1 MNNKLLILNL
11 GVDSENTS
19 LAFTQKW
26 INEISLSFASVDVLT
41 MKVGSNYQLNKN
53 VNLHF
58 INDLKTNYTKIYQ
71 LKKLIKLTRKLIR
84 NNNYSHCF
92 AHMAPMQHLIA
103 KFYLLRK
110 NIKTTLWFT
119 HSGPKFGIKWL
130 ILWFSSLLANN
141 VVTASKHSFPFKFKK
156 VKCIGHGINY
166 DIFFEERT
174 TFQLKN
180 ISILS
185 RVSKSKNIENTLDN
199 IIKCKNFE
207 NMNIDVI
214 GGTLNTDDEDYLNEL
229 LIKYKNF
236 KNINFLGKQPHAK
249 LPEILKKYD
258 VNINNAQ
265 KGFFDKAVLETCAAG
280 IINFYRSDDFDFL
293 YSETFQN
300 ILNFDENN
308 LFNKID
314 ELDSFDKDEIITNI
328 ETAQKQSK
336 NHSTSNVVENLI
348 HIFNR

>member
-26 INEISLSFASVDVLT
+26 INDISLNFASVDVLT
-41 MKVGSNYQLNKN
+41 MKVGSKYQLNKN
-53 VNLHF
+53 VNLFF
-58 INDLKTNYTKIYQ
+58 INDQNTKYTKIYQ
-71 LKKLIKLTRKLIR
+71 LRKLNKITKKLIK
-84 NNNYSHCF
+84 NNDYTHCF
-92 AHMAPMQHLIA
+92 AHMAPMQHVVA
-103 KFYLLRK
+103 KFYLMQK

-141 VVTASKHSFPFKFKK
+141 IVTASKHSFPFRFKK
-156 VKCIGHGINY
+156 VKCIGHGITFEN
-166 DIFFEERT
+166 FFNERK
-174 TFQLKN
+174 TFQLEN

-207 NMNIDVI
+207 NINIDVI
-214 GGTLNTDDEDYLNEL
+214 GGTLNSDDEGYLNEL

-249 LPEILKKYD
+249 LPELLKKYD

-265 KGFFDKAVLETCAAG
+265 KGFFDKAVLETSAAG
-280 IINFYRSDDFDFL
+280 IINFYRSEDFDFL
-293 YSETFQN
+293 YSKNLQN
-300 ILNFDENN
+300 ILRFDKNN
-308 LFNKID
+308 LFHKID
-314 ELDSFDKDEIITNI
+314 ELVSYDKNEIIANI
-328 ETAQKQSK
+328 ENAQKQSK
-336 NHSTSNVVENLI
+336 NHSTNNVVENLI
-348 HIFNR
+348 DIFSQ

>member
-26 INEISLSFASVDVLT
+26 INDISINYDAVDVLT
-41 MKVGSNYQLNKN
+41 MKVGSTYQLNKN
-53 VNLHF
+53 VNLYF
-58 INDLKTNYTKIYQ
+58 INDQNTNYTKIYQ
-71 LKKLIKLTRKLIR
+71 LRKLNKLTRKLIK
-84 NNNYSHCF
+84 NNNYTHCF
-92 AHMAPMQHLIA
+92 AHMAPMQHLVA
-103 KFYLLRK
+103 KFYLIQK

-130 ILWFSSLLANN
+130 ILWFSSSLANN
-141 VVTASKHSFPFKFKK
+141 IVTASKHSFPFRFKK
-156 VKCIGHGINY
+156 VKSIGHGINF
-166 DIFFEERT
+166 DNFFIERK

-185 RVSKSKNIENTLDN
+185 RVSKSKNIENTIDN

-207 NMNIDVI
+207 NINIDVI
-214 GGTLNTDDEDYLNEL
+214 GGTLNIDDESYLNEL

-249 LPEILKKYD
+249 LPELLKKYD

-280 IINFYRSDDFDFL
+280 IINFYRSEDFDFL
-293 YSETFQN
+293 YSENLQN
-300 ILNFDENN
+300 ILKFDKNN
-308 LFNKID
+308 LFEKID
-314 ELDSFDKDEIITNI
+314 DLDSFNKDEILRNI

-336 NHSTSNVVENLI
+336 NHSTNNIVKNLI
-348 HIFNR
+348 DIFNR

>member
-1 MNNKLLILNL
+1 
-11 GVDSENTS
+11 
-19 LAFTQKW
+19 
-26 INEISLSFASVDVLT
+26 
-41 MKVGSNYQLNKN
+41 
-53 VNLHF
+53 
-58 INDLKTNYTKIYQ
+58 
-71 LKKLIKLTRKLIR
+71 
-84 NNNYSHCF
+84 
-92 AHMAPMQHLIA
+92 MAPMQHLVA
-103 KFYLLRK
+103 KFYLIQK

-130 ILWFSSLLANN
+130 ILWFSSFLANN
-141 VVTASKHSFPFKFKK
+141 IVTASKHSFPFRFKK
-156 VKCIGHGINY
+156 VKYIGHGINF
-166 DIFFEERT
+166 DNFFIERK

-207 NMNIDVI
+207 NINIDVI
-214 GGTLNTDDEDYLNEL
+214 GGTLNIDDESYLNEL

-249 LPEILKKYD
+249 LPELLKKYD

-280 IINFYRSDDFDFL
+280 IINFYRSEDFDFL
-293 YSETFQN
+293 YSENLQN
-300 ILNFDENN
+300 ILKFDKNN
-308 LFNKID
+308 LFEKID
-314 ELDSFDKDEIITNI
+314 ELDSFDKDEILRNI

-336 NHSTSNVVENLI
+336 NHSTNNVVKNLI
-348 HIFNR
+348 DIFNR

>member
-26 INEISLSFASVDVLT
+26 INDISLNFSSVDVLT
-41 MKVGSNYQLNKN
+41 MKVGSKYQLNKN
-53 VNLHF
+53 VNLFF
-58 INDLKTNYTKIYQ
+58 INDQNTKYTKIYQ
-71 LKKLIKLTRKLIR
+71 IRKLNKITKKLIK
-84 NNNYSHCF
+84 NNDYKHCF
-92 AHMAPMQHLIA
+92 AHMAPMQHLVA
-103 KFYLLRK
+103 KFYLMQK

-141 VVTASKHSFPFKFKK
+141 IVTASKHSFPFRFKK
-156 VKCIGHGINY
+156 VKCIGHGIAFDN
-166 DIFFEERT
+166 FFNERK

-207 NMNIDVI
+207 NINIDVI
-214 GGTLNTDDEDYLNEL
+214 GGTLNSDDEGYLNEL

-249 LPEILKKYD
+249 LPELLKKYD

-280 IINFYRSDDFDFL
+280 IVNFYRSEDFDFL
-293 YSETFQN
+293 YSKNLQK
-300 ILNFDENN
+300 ILKFDENN
-308 LFNKID
+308 LYTKID
-314 ELDSFDKDEIITNI
+314 QLNSFDQDEILRNI
-328 ETAQKQSK
+328 ELAQKQSK
-336 NHSTSNVVENLI
+336 SHSISNVVKNLI
-348 HIFNR
+348 DTFN

>member
-92 AHMAPMQHLIA
+92 AHMAPMQHLVA

>member
-26 INEISLSFASVDVLT
+26 INDISLNFASVDVLT
-41 MKVGSNYQLNKN
+41 MKVGSKYQLNKN
-53 VNLHF
+53 VNLFF
-58 INDLKTNYTKIYQ
+58 INDQNTKYTKIYQ
-71 LKKLIKLTRKLIR
+71 LRKLNKITKKLIK
-84 NNNYSHCF
+84 NNDYTHCF
-92 AHMAPMQHLIA
+92 AHMAPMQHVVA
-103 KFYLLRK
+103 KLYLMQK

-141 VVTASKHSFPFKFKK
+141 IVTASKHSFPFRFKK
-156 VKCIGHGINY
+156 VKCIGHGITFEN
-166 DIFFEERT
+166 FFNERK

-199 IIKCKNFE
+199 FIKCKNFE

-214 GGTLNTDDEDYLNEL
+214 GGTLNSDDEGHLNEL

-249 LPEILKKYD
+249 LPELLKKYD

-280 IINFYRSDDFDFL
+280 IINFYRSEDFDFL
-293 YSETFQN
+293 YSENLQN
-300 ILNFDENN
+300 ILKFDKNN
-308 LFNKID
+308 LFEKID
-314 ELDSFDKDEIITNI
+314 ELDSFDKDEILRNI

-336 NHSTSNVVENLI
+336 NHSTNNVVKNLI
-348 HIFNR
+348 DIFNR

>member
-26 INEISLSFASVDVLT
+26 INEISLYFATVDVLT

-53 VNLHF
+53 VNLHY
-58 INDLKTNYTKIYQ
+58 INDLNTNYTKIYQ
-71 LKKLIKLTRKLIR
+71 FKKLIKLTRKLIK

-119 HSGPKFGIKWL
+119 HSGPRFGTKWL

-141 VVTASKHSFPFKFKK
+141 VVTASKHSFPFRFKK
-156 VKCIGHGINY
+156 VKSIGHGINY

-207 NMNIDVI
+207 SMNIDVI
-214 GGTLNTDDEDYLNEL
+214 GGTLNNDDEDYLNEL
-229 LIKYKNF
+229 LIKYENF

-249 LPEILKKYD
+249 LPELLKKYD

-293 YSETFQN
+293 YSKTFQN
-300 ILNFDENN
+300 ILNFDKNN

-336 NHSTSNVVENLI
+336 THSTSNVVENLI
-348 HIFNR
+348 DIFNR

>member
-26 INEISLSFASVDVLT
+26 INDISLNFASVDVLT
-41 MKVGSNYQLNKN
+41 MKVGSKYQLNKN
-53 VNLHF
+53 VNLFF
-58 INDLKTNYTKIYQ
+58 INDQNTKYTKIYQ
-71 LKKLIKLTRKLIR
+71 LRKLNKITKKLIK
-84 NNNYSHCF
+84 NNDYTHCF
-92 AHMAPMQHLIA
+92 AHMAPMQHLVA
-103 KFYLLRK
+103 KLYLMQK

-141 VVTASKHSFPFKFKK
+141 IVTASKHSFPFRFKK
-156 VKCIGHGINY
+156 VKCIGHGITFEN
-166 DIFFEERT
+166 FFNERK
-174 TFQLKN
+174 TFQLEN

-207 NMNIDVI
+207 NINIDVI
-214 GGTLNTDDEDYLNEL
+214 GGTLNSDDEGYLNEL

-249 LPEILKKYD
+249 LPELLKKYD

-280 IINFYRSDDFDFL
+280 IINFYRSEDFDFL
-293 YSETFQN
+293 YSKNLQK
-300 ILNFDENN
+300 ILKFDENN
-308 LFNKID
+308 LYTKID
-314 ELDSFDKDEIITNI
+314 QLNSFDQDEILRNI
-328 ETAQKQSK
+328 EIAQKQSK
-336 NHSTSNVVENLI
+336 SHSISNVVKNLI
-348 HIFNR
+348 DTFN

>member
-26 INEISLSFASVDVLT
+26 INDISLNYDAVDVLT
-41 MKVGSNYQLNKN
+41 MKAGSTYQLNKN
-53 VNLHF
+53 VNLFF
-58 INDLKTNYTKIYQ
+58 INDQNTNYTKIYQ
-71 LKKLIKLTRKLIR
+71 LRKLNKLTRKLIK
-84 NNNYSHCF
+84 NNNYTHCF
-92 AHMAPMQHLIA
+92 AHMAPMQHLVA
-103 KFYLLRK
+103 KFYLIQK

-141 VVTASKHSFPFKFKK
+141 IVTASKHSFPFRFKK
-156 VKCIGHGINY
+156 VKCIGHGINF
-166 DIFFEERT
+166 DNFFIERK

-185 RVSKSKNIENTLDN
+185 RVSKSKNIENTIDN

-207 NMNIDVI
+207 KINIDVI
-214 GGTLNTDDEDYLNEL
+214 GGTLNIDDESYLNKL
-229 LIKYKNF
+229 FIKYKNF

-249 LPEILKKYD
+249 LPELLKKYD

-280 IINFYRSDDFDFL
+280 IINFYRSEDFDFL
-293 YSETFQN
+293 YSENLQN
-300 ILNFDENN
+300 ILKFFVDFYYKENQN
-308 LFNKID
+308 LQIC
-314 ELDSFDKDEIITNI
+314 
-328 ETAQKQSK
+328 K
-336 NHSTSNVVENLI
+336 NL
-348 HIFNR
+348 

>member
-249 LPEILKKYD
+249 LPELLKKYD

>member
-26 INEISLSFASVDVLT
+26 INEISLNFDSVDVLT
-41 MKVGSNYQLNKN
+41 MKVGKNYQLNKN

-58 INDLKTNYTKIYQ
+58 INDHNTNHTKIYQ
-71 LKKLIKLTRKLIR
+71 LNKLTKVTRKLIE
-84 NNNYSHCF
+84 NNNYTHCF

-103 KFYLLRK
+103 KFYLVRK
-110 NIKTTLWFT
+110 NIKSTLWFT
-119 HSGPKFGIKWL
+119 HSGPAFGIKWL
-130 ILWFSSLLANN
+130 ILWFSSMLANN
-141 VVTASKHSFPFKFKK
+141 IVTASKNSFPFRFKK
-156 VKCIGHGINY
+156 VKYIGHGINY
-166 DIFFEERT
+166 EIFFEERT

-185 RVSKSKNIENTLDN
+185 RVSKSKNIDNTLDN

-214 GGTLNTDDEDYLNEL
+214 GGTLNIEDENYLNEL

-236 KNINFLGKQPHAK
+236 KNINFLGKQPHSE
-249 LPEILKKYD
+249 LPELLKKYD

-280 IINFYRSDDFDFL
+280 IINFYRSDDFNFL
-293 YSETFQN
+293 YSKTLQS
-300 ILNFDENN
+300 ILNFDKNN

-314 ELDSFDKDEIITNI
+314 ELDSFDKDVIITNI
-328 ETAQKQSK
+328 EKAQKQSK

-348 HIFNR
+348 DIFNR